1 MRDFFDDFYDEIF
14 TMGFGKPRK
23 IMFNSG
29 KTQDM
34 NPAYWSETENGYK
47 AVCRTVGI
55 NEDDVI
61 VELQNNCIKIS
72 GETEYEGSKYNVSYE
87 LPVSDD
93 VLSNVTK
100 LEYKTLNGLTYI
112 YISVDRPKKKEIVAK
127 KIK

>member
-1 MRDFFDDFYDEIF
+1 MRDLFDSFYDDIF

-23 IMFNSG
+23 IIFNSG

-55 NEDDVI
+55 SEEDVT
-61 VELQNNCIKIS
+61 VELKDNCIKIY
-72 GETEYEGSKYNVSYE
+72 GETEYDGSKYNVSYE

-93 VLSNVTK
+93 VLANVTK
-100 LEYKTLNGLTYI
+100 LCYKTLNGLTYI
-112 YISVDRPKKKEIVAK
+112 YIDVHRPEK
-127 KIK
+127 KIVKAERIK

>member
-1 MRDFFDDFYDEIF
+1 MNELFNDFYDDLF
-14 TMGFGKPRK
+14 ALGFGKPRK
-23 IMFNSG
+23 IIFNSG

-55 NEDDVI
+55 NEEDVS
-61 VELQNNCIKIS
+61 VELKHNCIKVS

-93 VLSNVTK
+93 VLANVTK

-112 YISVDRPKKKEIVAK
+112 YISVNRPEKKEIKAQR
-127 KIK
+127 IK

>member
-1 MRDFFDDFYDEIF
+1 MLNSD
-14 TMGFGKPRK
+14 K
-23 IMFNSG
+23 IAIENII
-29 KTQDM
+29 KQ
-34 NPAYWSETENGYK
+34 AENGF
-47 AVCRTVGI
+47 
-55 NEDDVI
+55 
-61 VELQNNCIKIS
+61 IKIS

-112 YISVDRPKKKEIVAK
+112 YISVNRPEKKQIVAK